1 MPRPNAPAN
10 CCTAIWVTYWLF
22 SACSLMT
29 AEAAETIWCLCRC
42 GGCGAVF
49 HAECRQKAQPCP
61 RCVHRELH
69 HKRPSSFWSA
79 DDDSF
84 YLPYQDTWGTHTRAH
99 AEVVKAKTG
108 RYAGLSA
115 CFSEGGS
122 EWCRRERLILHQ
134 VCVHVFIHQPAGE
147 LLQQAVKTELSV
159 HYIYITSL
167 ASSSYTHNKLG
178 QHW

>member
-1 MPRPNAPAN
+1 MKCLVGLCPSPLLLLTAEQPFWAP
-10 CCTAIWVTYWLF
+10 YWFF

-29 AEAAETIWCLCRC
+29 AEVTETSWRLCRC

-84 YLPYQDTWGTHTRAH
+84 YLPYQDTWGTHRRAR
-99 AEVVKAKTG
+99 AVKAK
-108 RYAGLSA
+108 AGSHAGISA
-115 CFSEGGS
+115 CFSDGGS
-122 EWCRRERLILHQ
+122 EWFRRERLMLHQ
-134 VCVHVFIHQPAGE
+134 VRVHVFIHQPAEE
-147 LLQQAVKTELSV
+147 LLQQAVE
-159 HYIYITSL
+159 SL
-167 ASSSYTHNKLG
+167 RLYRFTRFLVPHPPS
-178 QHW
+178 